1 MHLYI
6 FLFSSLFF
14 CHAQLSVVTIKLPSE
29 LEETS
34 GLEFKG
40 NHLLTHNDSGDKA
53 RLYEFTTEG
62 KLIKSTLFYD
72 LKNKDWEDLAAD
84 DHHYYIADTGNNF
97 ATRENLRIYI
107 LNKEL
112 IPEGTIQIRYE
123 AQKSFSKA
131 SINEY
136 DAEALTVVGEN
147 LVLFSKNRKTRQS
160 QLYSFPKTAGEYSLT
175 PIATIDTEALIT
187 AADYSEK
194 EDLLALTGY
203 DFDGKQ
209 YFYTLAKF
217 RQNGIKNIDLTRYP
231 IPVNPAQIEALKIIN
246 KNEFWITSESESK
259 GEPRLFHLKLE
270 L

>member
-6 FLFSSLFF
+6 FLFSSLIF

-53 RLYEFTTEG
+53 RLYEFNTEG

-136 DAEALTVVGEN
+136 DA
-147 LVLFSKNRKTRQS
+147 
-160 QLYSFPKTAGEYSLT
+160 
-175 PIATIDTEALIT
+175 
-187 AADYSEK
+187 
-194 EDLLALTGY
+194 
-203 DFDGKQ
+203 
-209 YFYTLAKF
+209 
-217 RQNGIKNIDLTRYP
+217 
-231 IPVNPAQIEALKIIN
+231 
-246 KNEFWITSESESK
+246 
-259 GEPRLFHLKLE
+259 
-270 L
+270 